1 LKIDQP
7 ASSAT
12 PLIRPAKSGSAS
24 ATTAGAVGSSSKD
37 AAQVS
42 AQVHALPGTPG
53 GEFNAARVAAIR
65 EDIRAGRY
73 QVNPERIADGLMD
86 SVRDLLESRK
96 NS

>member
-1 LKIDQP
+1 MKIDQS

-24 ATTAGAVGSSSKD
+24 ASAAGAAGSPKD
-37 AAQVS
+37 ASVRVS
-42 AQVHALPGTPG
+42 AQVHALPDAKG
-53 GEFNAARVAAIR
+53 GDFDAARVAAIR

-86 SVRDLLESRK
+86 SVRDLLHSGK